1 MRRAIDPIL
10 HLARRP
16 DIRGPSVA
24 FFVYTLI
31 TLVML
36 YPIPFR
42 LNSVIAG
49 FAARDGWQYTWWLWF
64 ARRLLLEGRGFGD
77 LYLMNYPA
85 GLQHPY
91 QWSLVYINLIALP
104 LGTLF
109 SPATSFN
116 LMVLASFILS
126 GLSAYHLCRE
136 LTRNHWAALVGGAIF
151 AFAPNRLGHAMAGWL
166 PQMTVYFY
174 PWYAL
179 LLTRTLR
186 RPTLRRSISL
196 GVLAGIAATVYA
208 MHIAYIMVP
217 LTLGIV
223 GAELVQRRRAFLQDR
238 RGRYLGLSFAIS
250 LVIAVPFLL
259 PLIIGRFQGGLGY
272 LSTHGVVEHST
283 DLLAFFTPS
292 PYHPI
297 LAPLG
302 IVPSFAARVFAD
314 PGMMRARLAY
324 PGLVAVLLAAW
335 GVLKTNPR
343 PWRWVVLAVCAAV
356 LALGPILIVGGEPV
370 EYTADGYRGQMLL
383 PFALLQQVPFLDWG
397 RTPGRINVVGMLGLG
412 ILAAYGAADILSR
425 LGTFR
430 WRTRLFSLASIALLV
445 FEFLPI
451 WPFPS
456 GDARIPPVIQ
466 HIAGQPGDG
475 TLLHLPLKRRA
486 VNHRA
491 LYFQT
496 VLDRPIVGGEVL
508 RMLPETLPWW
518 ESIEG
523 LVISDPASD
532 AVPRPTVDQRRAWLR
547 RFDVDWVVLHRLFP
561 EDEGRYWPFIEEL
574 LGPTAAEDESLVA
587 FAVPADVSSPQ
598 DSLLYTFSRTGW
610 YEPEQGGGLWRR
622 WLREDGQLYIY
633 STREEVGSLRFAVD
647 SHLAFPVLEVYLN
660 EELVD
665 TFVVGEHTTYTTRP
679 FTLAQGMNVFRFH
692 APGGC
697 TDVLD
702 DSRCWSDALLNPPA
716 GDGTPPCD
724 MPVTCR
730 TFVLDSVSFVPQGDL
745 PAGAALDVNFG
756 DQMRLRGWAL
766 EETTVHPGDMLTLT
780 LVWESMIELSEQ
792 HVVFVHLLSS
802 DGSMVAQHD
811 ASPVGLFAPSSIWPV
826 GATFGY
832 PVTLEL
838 PDDLPPGDYRLVT
851 GVYLWPEVE
860 RLTVLSDV
868 PGAKDNLIEL
878 GQVRIAP

>member
-1 MRRAIDPIL
+1 VNRVLRPVL
-10 HLARRP
+10 RLAHRP
-16 DIRGPSVA
+16 GLRGSLVA
-24 FFVYTLI
+24 FFIYTLV

-36 YPIPFR
+36 YPVPFH

-49 FAARDGWQYTWWLWF
+49 FSGRDGWQYTWWLWF
-64 ARRLLLEGRGFGD
+64 AKRLLLERRGFDD
-77 LYLMNYPA
+77 LYLMNYPV

-91 QWSLVYINLIALP
+91 QWSLAYINLIALP

-109 SPATSFN
+109 SPAASFN
-116 LMVLASFILS
+116 LMVLAAFILS

-136 LTRNHWAALVGGAIF
+136 LTQSHWAALVGGAIF

-166 PQMTVYFY
+166 PQMTAYFY

-179 LLTRTLR
+179 LLIRTLR
-186 RPTLRRSISL
+186 RPTLRRSIGL
-196 GVLAGIAATVYA
+196 GVLAGVAATVYV
-208 MHIAYIMVP
+208 MHIVYIMLP
-217 LTLGIV
+217 LALIIV
-223 GAELVQRRRAFLQDR
+223 GAELVNRRRAFLEDR
-238 RGRYLGLSFAIS
+238 RGRYLGLAFAIS
-250 LVIAVPFLL
+250 VIIALPFLL
-259 PLIIGRFQGGLGY
+259 PLIIGRFQDGLGY
-272 LSTHGVVEHST
+272 LVTHGVVEHSS

-302 IVPSFAARVFAD
+302 MVPSFAARVFAD

-356 LALGPILIVGGEPV
+356 LALGPILVVGGEPV
-370 EYTADGYRGQMLL
+370 EYTVDGYRGQVLL

-412 ILAAYGAADILSR
+412 ILAAYGVADILPRFGNS
-425 LGTFR
+425 R
-430 WRTRLFSLASIALLV
+430 WRTWLFSLAAVALLV

-451 WPFPS
+451 WPFPT
-456 GDARIPPVIQ
+456 GDAQIPPVIRY
-466 HIAGQPGDG
+466 IASQPGDG
-475 TLLHLPLKRRA
+475 ALLHLPLKRRA

-496 VLDRPIVGGEVL
+496 ALDRPIVGGEVL
-508 RMLPETLPWW
+508 RMLPETPPWW
-518 ESIEG
+518 ETIEG
-523 LVISDPASD
+523 LIVSDPASD

-547 RFDVDWVVLHRLFP
+547 HFDVDWVVLHRLFA
-561 EDEGRYWPFIEEL
+561 EDEGRYRPFIEEL
-574 LGPTAAEDESLVA
+574 LGPAAAEDETLIA
-587 FAVPADVSSPQ
+587 FPVPAAVSPPQ

-610 YEPEQGGGLWRR
+610 YEPEQDGGLWRR
-622 WLREDGQLYIY
+622 WLYEDGQLYIY

-660 EELVD
+660 EDLLD
-665 TFVVGEHTTYTTRP
+665 AFVVGERATYTTRP

-702 DSRCWSDALLNPPA
+702 DPRCWSDALLSPPA

-730 TFVLDSVSFVPQGDL
+730 SFVFDSVSFVSRDDL
-745 PAGAALDVNFG
+745 SAGAGIDIDLG
-756 DQMRLRGWAL
+756 DQVRLRGWEL
-766 EETTVHPGDMLTLT
+766 EGVGHPGEALTVT
-780 LVWESMIELSEQ
+780 LDWESAVELSDAY
-792 HVVFVHLLSS
+792 VAFVHLLDA
-802 DGSMVAQHD
+802 DGSLVAQHD
-811 ASPVGLFAPSSIWPV
+811 EALVGKRIPPSAWPPGTV
-826 GATFGY
+826 FGY
-832 PVTLEL
+832 PVTL
-838 PDDLPPGDYRLVT
+838 DLPSDLPAGDYRLVA
-851 GVYLWPEVE
+851 GVYLWPGLE
-860 RLTVLSDV
+860 RLPVLADV
-868 PGAKDNLIEL
+868 PGAQDNVIEL
-878 GQVRIAP
+878 GTVRVAP